1 MRRSPAIILASALIA
16 TALAVSTWSSA
27 SAVPPGDTPDT
38 GSFYTTPDPPTVGE
52 PVKLTAN
59 FPSGTFMVT
68 YYKRTGA
75 DTWTPIGTKTSNSYG
90 NAYLSTHVVNEQEDL
105 YARITSGGTG
115 RTEVKTVTP
124 VPAPVVAPTGPD
136 VGSLYQVPETYAEG
150 DLITITANFPS
161 GTFPITL
168 YRESAPDVWTAIGTK
183 TSNSS
188 GNASFSNFEVKAT
201 TQKLFARKANNE
213 RTEVDEIKPSPKLT
227 LSVRRDCT
235 GNTCGAGTATAYGEF
250 DPAVADRP
258 LTLQRLSGSSWVT
271 VTNSV
276 AKPTGADGKVEINF
290 PLAGIPQWTTRSY
303 RLQGPADAS
312 NPAVTS
318 NTIHFMPGPAEL
330 GVNVLRVDVD
340 KGIYPTS
347 KPHEYTGDATLSVN
361 GDETLSDVRLETF
374 GVRGNSTANYTK
386 KPYKLK
392 FEDSPSPTTVFGMGP
407 DKSWTLLAGY
417 LDQTFVRDKVGLD
430 LGRRMTDIAWTPD
443 SRYVEMFVND
453 QYRGS
458 YLMTESV
465 KIDGDR
471 VDVGKKTGMIME
483 VDNSIKSGT
492 FGFIA
497 ATSKIPFIFKD
508 PDERKPAG
516 DPDFEEGFTDAK
528 LQAVK
533 SRITAFE
540 SKLYSSSGRDQYK
553 DFLDEPAAIDFHLV
567 KEFTKDND
575 SDFFSS
581 HYFSWD
587 QKIDT
592 TVPLNPLQDNRFHF
606 GPAWD
611 FDRSAG
617 NVDPD
622 TAGHT
627 YVRSPSG
634 WMMRGTG
641 TPSDSGRTR
650 FRTHWFVQLFKIPAF
665 EAAVEARWDTVKGE
679 FKQIGDAHVA
689 ALKAEIGVGAA
700 NDRNRWANEPKRY
713 QSNGT
718 FNQEIT
724 YVTNWYKAR
733 YTWMDG
739 QLSN

>member
-1 MRRSPAIILASALIA
+1 VRRSPAIILASALLA
-16 TALAVSTWSSA
+16 SALAVSTWSAA
-27 SAVPPGDTPDT
+27 SAEPPGDTPDT
-38 GSFYTTPDPPTVGE
+38 GSFYVSPDPPTVGE
-52 PVKLTAN
+52 TVQLTGN

-68 YYKRTGA
+68 FYKRTGA
-75 DTWTPIGTKTSNSYG
+75 DTWTSIGNDQSNSSG
-90 NAYLSTHVVNEQEDL
+90 NAYLSTHKVNEQEDL

-124 VPAPVVAPTGPD
+124 TPAPVVAPTGPD
-136 VGSLYQVPETYAEG
+136 VGSLYQAPESYAEG

-188 GNASFSNFEVKAT
+188 GNASFSNFKVEG

-213 RTEVDEIKPSPKLT
+213 RTEVDEIKASPRLT
-227 LSVRRDCT
+227 LSVRRDCS
-235 GNTCGAGTATAYGEF
+235 GNDCDGTATAYGEF
-250 DPAVADRP
+250 DPVVADRP
-258 LTLQRLSGSSWVT
+258 LTLQRLSGSSWV
-271 VTNSV
+271 SV
-276 AKPTGADGKVEINF
+276 AGAVAGTTGADGKVEIQF
-290 PLAGIPQWTTRSY
+290 PLAGIPQWTTRTY
-303 RLQGPADAS
+303 RLRGEADAS

-318 NTIHFMPGPAEL
+318 NTIQFMPGPTKL
-330 GVNVLRVDVD
+330 GVNVLRVDVE
-340 KGIYPTS
+340 KGVYPTS
-347 KPHEYTGDATLSVN
+347 KANEYTGDATLSVN
-361 GDETLSDVRLETF
+361 GEVTLQDVALENF

-392 FEDSPSPTTVFGMGP
+392 FLASPKPTTVFGMEP
-407 DKSWTLLAGY
+407 DRSWTLLAGY
-417 LDQTFVRDKVGLD
+417 LDQTFVREKVGLD
-430 LGRRMTDIAWTPD
+430 LGRRMTNIAWTPD

-458 YLMTESV
+458 YIMTESV

-471 VDVGKKTGMIME
+471 VDVGGKTGMIME

-492 FGFIA
+492 FGFVA
-497 ATSKIPFIFKD
+497 ATSKTPFIFKD

-516 DPDFEEGFTDAK
+516 DPDFEEGVTDAK
-528 LQAVK
+528 LAAVK

-540 SKLYSSSGRDQYK
+540 SKLYSSSGRAEYK

-592 TVPLNPLQDNRFHF
+592 TAPLNPLQDNRFHF

-622 TAGHT
+622 TSGHR
-627 YVRSPSG
+627 YVRSPEG

-665 EAAVEARWDTVKGE
+665 EAAVEARWDTIKDQ
-679 FKQIGDAHVA
+679 FKEIGDSHVA
-689 ALKAEIGVGAA
+689 KLRAEVGVGAE
-700 NDRNRWANEPKRY
+700 NDRKRWANEKKRY
-713 QSNGT
+713 LSNGSLAD
-718 FNQEIT
+718 EIA
-724 YVTNWYKAR
+724 YVTKWYKDR
-733 YTWMDG
+733 FTWMNG